1 MKETSSDASKNSTA
15 SAEVGL
21 LAGMGQRFLDFCDR
35 FRGHFRQQ
43 TRTVRRRLS
52 GMFRD

>member
-21 LAGMGQRFLDFCDR
+21 LAGMGQRFLDSNS
-35 FRGHFRQQ
+35 
-43 TRTVRRRLS
+43 RRL
-52 GMFRD
+52 DL